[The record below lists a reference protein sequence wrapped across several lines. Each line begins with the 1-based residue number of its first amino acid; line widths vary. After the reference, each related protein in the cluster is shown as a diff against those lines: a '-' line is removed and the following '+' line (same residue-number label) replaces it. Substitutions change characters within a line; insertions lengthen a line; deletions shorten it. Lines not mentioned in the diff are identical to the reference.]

1 MREYEYDV
9 VVVGGGSAGVA
20 AAVGSARRGLRTALI
35 EAASCL
41 GGASTIR
48 NVLSYCGFY
57 TLGAVSRQAVK
68 GVGEDLLQ
76 RLRGAEAVSSPVR
89 HRGVFI
95 TFDPEHVKLALDEM
109 CKEAG
114 VSVILHSFVCAATL
128 DGDRIKSVDFVGHG
142 GVVRVFGKVFVD
154 ASGECDLAYIAGAAT
169 RYGNNG
175 AVNLGTLGT
184 RFGGIPADV
193 EIDLEAFKT
202 KVASARSGG
211 KALTKD
217 GSVMLRLPISGDL
230 CCYVASADYDPRD
243 PVSLSQAEASG
254 RAQAQIYLGIL
265 RSLPGCERAYL
276 VSTGP
281 EFGTRESR
289 HIDALRQLS
298 WTDVETGTTFEDSI
312 ALGAW
317 GAEWHDRTTFQST
330 TFDLPPDGG
339 IYEIPLSCLQSR
351 NVPNLLAAG
360 RNVDGD
366 RRAGASMRVLGTA
379 FATGQAAGVAA
390 AYLAQTGG
398 VPVKE
403 IQAELI
409 RQGALINTKSFEEE
423 HRLQPVSA

>member
-114 VSVILHSFVCAATL
+114 VSVILHSFVCAAAL
-128 DGDRIKSVDFVGHG
+128 DGGRIKSVDFVGHG
-142 GVVRVFGKVFVD
+142 GVVRVFGKAFVD

-169 RYGNNG
+169 RYGNND

-217 GSVMLRLPISGDL
+217 SSVMLRLPISGDL

-243 PVSLSQAEASG
+243 PVRRWRSRPNTVQNFSSEDG
-254 RAQAQIYLGIL
+254 GH
-265 RSLPGCERAYL
+265 SLPR
-276 VSTGP
+276 STA
-281 EFGTRESR
+281 T
-289 HIDALRQLS
+289 
-298 WTDVETGTTFEDSI
+298 
-312 ALGAW
+312 
-317 GAEWHDRTTFQST
+317 
-330 TFDLPPDGG
+330 
-339 IYEIPLSCLQSR
+339 
-351 NVPNLLAAG
+351 
-360 RNVDGD
+360 
-366 RRAGASMRVLGTA
+366 AS
-379 FATGQAAGVAA
+379 
-390 AYLAQTGG
+390 
-398 VPVKE
+398 VPVTSGAAD
-403 IQAELI
+403 IQRRGDPFRRKVLSTRRSGMSHINA
-409 RQGALINTKSFEEE
+409 ALK
-423 HRLQPVSA
+423 